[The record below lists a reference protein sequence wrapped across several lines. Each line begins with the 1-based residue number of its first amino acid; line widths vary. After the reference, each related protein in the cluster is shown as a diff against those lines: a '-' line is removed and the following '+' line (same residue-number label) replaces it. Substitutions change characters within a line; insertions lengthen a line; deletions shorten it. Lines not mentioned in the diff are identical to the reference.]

1 MQPRSKVWAMFT
13 WVSSTESLASSTSMV
28 TKWSSSE

>member
-13 WVSSTESLASSTSMV
+13 CVSCTEIFASSTSIVM
-28 TKWSSSE
+28 K